1 MMLGFHSPWWGRTLA
16 QDGRCA
22 HSKHQTVVK
31 RDVVAPCVKTKRCS
45 CVERA
50 VSMRVQLGASGRVN
64 GEKERGSSGR
74 RECGQTADQGEHGG
88 HAPGRLTKRGEKCAN
103 YMPEM

>member
-1 MMLGFHSPWWGRTLA
+1 MCQDEEMLLCGKSREHESAAR
-16 QDGRCA
+16 
-22 HSKHQTVVK
+22 
-31 RDVVAPCVKTKRCS
+31 
-45 CVERA
+45 
-50 VSMRVQLGASGRVN
+50 ASGRVN